1 MEITIEK
8 YQNIVSM
15 LQSTDAENHT
25 VALGII
31 DTLKFDKN
39 KLQILLMLKH
49 SKAGPKTWAE
59 HAPKAWKKIED
70 LHEKGIIGDINRNLT
85 YKQILS
91 IITKLKLE
99 PDEFD
104 FYMAD
109 FSNYLME
116 QVKSLGYDFIES
128 MEIKIKYKEHEQ
140 CGELSES
147 Q

>member
-8 YQNIVSM
+8 YQNIVRM

-31 DTLKFDKN
+31 DNLEFKEN

-49 SKAGPKTWAE
+49 SKASPKTWADQ
-59 HAPKAWKKIED
+59 APNIWKKMEK
-70 LHEKGIIGDINRNLT
+70 LHDKGIIGDINRNLT
-85 YKQILS
+85 YKQVLS
-91 IITKLKLE
+91 IITTMKLK
-99 PDEFD
+99 PKDFD
-104 FYMAD
+104 FYMKD

-140 CGELSES
+140 SRELSES
-147 Q
+147 